1 MRACLRGRTVPGP
14 RAIARTNQLGSS
26 AGRRW
31 RLSVTEAGGFL
42 AAASAPRF
50 YDTAMGER
58 GWGWTA
64 AQIRQARFIEW
75 LVPQSQSATYV
86 PVKPFYDAQPDRDA
100 LTAAVVHD
108 ELRELDQRSLIDL
121 AAGLGGIE
129 GYAALATAQ
138 GRRFAEEL
146 QARRTDRR
154 QRKEACRDA
163 MVDWLYAQDAVSS
176 LKQPVRDRMLDDP
189 RRGIW
194 LAEPFSA
201 EDLDAAAAWLHRH
214 LLVDGITVDQC
225 EGPVRLYLTDAGVAC
240 AEQFGSDTV
249 RYMAAQRQAD
259 SAAGSNTVTIH
270 GPASG
275 VVVGSHGVTQHAGDA
290 VQSSGGDAAA
300 LARFAEAVAQAL
312 PALALSTGD
321 QQAAQ
326 TLTGQIVKEASEPRP
341 DHSRLKA
348 LGGSLRAILE
358 GAAGNALAAV
368 LLGLWHP

>member
-1 MRACLRGRTVPGP
+1 
-14 RAIARTNQLGSS
+14 
-26 AGRRW
+26 
-31 RLSVTEAGGFL
+31 
-42 AAASAPRF
+42 
-50 YDTAMGER
+50 MGER
-58 GWGWTA
+58 GWGWTG

-100 LTAAVVHD
+100 LTDAVVHD

-129 GYAALATAQ
+129 GYDALATAQ
-138 GRRFAEEL
+138 GRQFAEEL
-146 QARRTDRR
+146 QARRSDRR
-154 QRKEACRDA
+154 QRKDACRDA
-163 MVDWLYAQDAVSS
+163 MIDWLYTQDAVSS
-176 LKQPVRDRMLDDP
+176 LKQPARDRMLDDS

-214 LLVDGITVDQC
+214 HLVDGITVDQC

-240 AEQFGSDTV
+240 AEQFGSDTA
-249 RYMAAQRQAD
+249 RYLAAQRQAD
-259 SAAGSNTVTIH
+259 APRSNTVTIH

-275 VVVGSHGVTQHAGDA
+275 VVVGSHSVTQHAGDA
-290 VQSSGGDAAA
+290 VQSSGVDAAA

-312 PALALSTGD
+312 PALALSPAD

-326 TLTGQIVKEASEPRP
+326 AITGQIVKESSEPRP
-341 DHSRLKA
+341 DQRRLKA

-358 GAAGNALAAV
+358 GAAGNVLAAV

>member
-1 MRACLRGRTVPGP
+1 
-14 RAIARTNQLGSS
+14 
-26 AGRRW
+26 
-31 RLSVTEAGGFL
+31 
-42 AAASAPRF
+42 
-50 YDTAMGER
+50 MGDR

-64 AQIRQARFIEW
+64 AQIREALFIEW
-75 LVPQSQSATYV
+75 LAPQSSSATYV
-86 PVKPFYDAQPDRDA
+86 PVKPFYDAQPDKDA

-129 GYAALATAQ
+129 AYDALATAQ
-138 GRRFAEEL
+138 GRRFAEDL
-146 QARRTDRR
+146 QARRADKR

-163 MVDWLYAQDAVSS
+163 MIEWLYAQDAIGP

-189 RRGIW
+189 GRGIW

-214 LLVDGITVDQC
+214 RLVDGITVDQC
-225 EGPVRLYLTDAGVAC
+225 EGPVRLYLTDAGVVC
-240 AEQFGSDTV
+240 AEQFGSDTAWF
-249 RYMAAQRQAD
+249 MAAQRQAA
-259 SAAGSNTVTIH
+259 SPAESNTVTIH

-275 VVVGSHGVTQHAGDA
+275 VVVGSYGVTQHAGDA
-290 VQSSGGDAAA
+290 VQSSGVDAAA
-300 LARFAEAVAQAL
+300 LVRFAEAVAQAL
-312 PALALSTGD
+312 PALALSAGD

-326 TLTGQIVKEASEPRP
+326 TITGQIVKEASEPKP
-341 DHSRLKA
+341 DHPRLKA